1 MNNVKLEETKKITT
15 ISVIAIF
22 VFCFVFALIKG
33 AHTLNEDIV
42 VINQEINSHI
52 INFILSTVMCI
63 LFGYMS
69 PTYGKRYQFCFLI
82 GIIIVAGNF
91 MYETA
96 VPLLNTIDIV
106 GAVYSLVGVL
116 FSLIYLYY
124 ISNHGFE
131 DKE

>member
-1 MNNVKLEETKKITT
+1 
-15 ISVIAIF
+15 
-22 VFCFVFALIKG
+22 
-33 AHTLNEDIV
+33 
-42 VINQEINSHI
+42 
-52 INFILSTVMCI
+52 
-63 LFGYMS
+63 
-69 PTYGKRYQFCFLI
+69 
-82 GIIIVAGNF
+82 